1 MPERWDI
8 FCRVVDNFG
17 DAGVCWRLARQL
29 ALEHRFRVRLWIDH
43 LPTLARLHP
52 EIVDTPRQTVDE
64 VEVLKW
70 DDAVELRSG
79 DHRLPQIVV
88 EAFGCGLPEPY
99 VEAMARA
106 SQPPL
111 WIVLEYLS
119 AEPWVATHHGLP
131 SPHPRLPLERY
142 YFFPGFV
149 EGTGGL
155 LRESDLCT
163 RRDAFGPE
171 QRAAFWGAAGHERPA
186 PDALTVAVFAY
197 ETAPLARLLQAW
209 EAGTVATVAAIPEG
223 KLLAAAL
230 DYFGEAEAPANRVL
244 RRGAL
249 EVRVMPFVPQARFDE
264 LLWSCDVA
272 FVRGEDSFVR
282 AQWAAR
288 PFIWHIYPQEER
300 AHWRKL
306 DAFLELYCQG
316 LPVPAASAVQDLW
329 RAWNQVEGAPVSPDS
344 AWAAYAS
351 HLDTLRQ
358 HAVRWAG
365 RIAGTGGLADNL
377 ARFCRDKLK

>member
-1 MPERWDI
+1 MAERWDI

-17 DAGVCWRLARQL
+17 DAGVCWRLARKL

-52 EIVDTPRQTVDE
+52 AVVDALRQSVDGVEIFRWDAGRAPAPHPSDTQ
-64 VEVLKW
+64 
-70 DDAVELRSG
+70 
-79 DHRLPQIVV
+79 VV
-88 EAFGCGLPEPY
+88 IEAFGCGLPEAY
-99 VEAMARA
+99 VEAMARE
-106 SQPPL
+106 SRPPL

-119 AEPWVATHHGLP
+119 AEPWVAAHHGLP

-142 YFFPGFV
+142 FFFPGFV

-155 LRESDLCT
+155 LREQDLFA
-163 RRDAFGPE
+163 RRDAFGAE
-171 QRAAFWGAAGHERPA
+171 QREAFWRAAAHEPPPA
-186 PDALTVAVFAY
+186 EALTVSMFAY
-197 ETAPLARLLQAW
+197 DTAPLEALLQVW
-209 EAGTVATVAAIPEG
+209 EKAARATVVAIPEG
-223 KLLAAAL
+223 KLAGTAL
-230 DYFGEAEAPANRVL
+230 EHFGVASVPAGRVL

-288 PFIWHIYPQEER
+288 PFVWHIYPQEER

-306 DAFLELYCQG
+306 DAFLALYCSG
-316 LPVPAASAVQDLW
+316 LAAPAASALNDLM
-329 RAWNQVEGAPVSPDS
+329 RAWNDVDTAPVSLARVWAAFAFQVDALRDHAR
-344 AWAAYAS
+344 AWAQRTA
-351 HLDTLRQ
+351 R
-358 HAVRWAG
+358 VG
-365 RIAGTGGLADNL
+365 ELADNL
-377 ARFCRDKLK
+377 ARFCLDKLK